1 MKKII
6 NDEQLALHDFNMIN
20 HGLTDKATKIFH
32 SNNFKSKQ
40 ISIFDIFYFF
50 LILTPFY
57 YYMYNFHNYYFNEF
71 CINLI

>member
-50 LILTPFY
+50 LILTIFIIACIIFIIIIL
-57 YYMYNFHNYYFNEF
+57 MNFV
-71 CINLI
+71 LI